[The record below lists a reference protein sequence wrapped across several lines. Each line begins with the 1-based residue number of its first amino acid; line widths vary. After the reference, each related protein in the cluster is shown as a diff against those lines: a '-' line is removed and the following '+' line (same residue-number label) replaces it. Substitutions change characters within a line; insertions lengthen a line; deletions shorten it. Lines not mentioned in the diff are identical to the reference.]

1 MSVIRRLVRRNP
13 ASLREHWALGLDSE
27 APAGSASAGSEGA
40 AQRSSREKR
49 S

>member
-1 MSVIRRLVRRNP
+1 MSVVRRLVRLNP
-13 ASLREHWALGLDSE
+13 ASLRERWGLGLDSE

-40 AQRSSREKR
+40 AQRSSRTEP